1 MKIKDYYLGLL
12 SENKDFMYL
21 DNQTI
26 GKINDVVINKAEDY
40 IKIDFETSYGKKAN
54 LVAEY
59 SKFKNWFA
67 QNVNKFKDSFKSFV
81 EEYIKSSQEEK
92 SAEPVNEIVD
102 DDGNIMPSTDKP
114 NNATNTMVGANNYWD
129 LEKVYKSSIPKSI
142 RFYSGDLGI
151 GIVTWSILLII
162 SILPGMQ
169 F

>member
-1 MKIKDYYLGLL
+1 MKIKDYYLSLL

-26 GKINDVVINKAEDY
+26 GKINDVVINKADDY

-59 SKFKNWFA
+59 SKFKHWFS

-81 EEYIKSSQEEK
+81 EEYIRSSQEEK
-92 SAEPVNEIVD
+92 AAESVNEIVD

-114 NNATNTMVGANNYWD
+114 NNATNTMVGANNRWD

-142 RFYSGDLGI
+142 RFYSGNLGI
-151 GIVTWSILLII
+151 GLITWLII
-162 SILPGMQ
+162 LTINIIPLVY
-169 F
+169 